1 MLGLE
6 RIWVL
11 NEKEDN
17 PNILA
22 RNQSK
27 GGEKLTLIRDMG
39 NLNKSWHEPTL
50 QFVEIPAGAK
60 PLSFPFCSQIQ
71 EKMPTL
77 YGDMRGLFL
86 F

>member
-1 MLGLE
+1 MGAACTTFRRSQQCMAL
-6 RIWVL
+6 
-11 NEKEDN
+11 
-17 PNILA
+17 
-22 RNQSK
+22 
-27 GGEKLTLIRDMG
+27 LTQRSHKIDANRDMG
-39 NLNKSWHEPTL
+39 NLNKSWPEPTL